1 MHGGDPGGT
10 EAGVVILGTV
20 QRSRSTSFPF
30 DIPVERERVRGH
42 TKGAG
47 RPNHRSAKH
56 LRQDQLVL
64 AHFQSLQFGFNCSVL
79 LKSSSTCMG
88 GGWPPWTLGT
98 TGETPG
104 SRGVADACPPL
115 PSSPLTWNSRVF
127 MAIIIVIT

>member
-1 MHGGDPGGT
+1 MHGGDPGGS
-10 EAGVVILGTV
+10 EAGVVILWTV

-42 TKGAG
+42 TEGAG

-79 LKSSSTCMG
+79 LLLLYLHGGRLATLDSRHNWGNSGKSR
-88 GGWPPWTLGT
+88 
-98 TGETPG
+98 
-104 SRGVADACPPL
+104 SR
-115 PSSPLTWNSRVF
+115 
-127 MAIIIVIT
+127 